1 MEYKI
6 EKKTGFF
13 KRFYPSYIYEKVED
27 IPYEL
32 IQKENIKLIILDM
45 DNTLIDNNRKFNKE
59 LKAWI
64 KNMKDNK
71 IQLCILSNSPLE
83 IK

>member
-32 IQKENIKLIILDM
+32 RFYAYFTKKYNTSHEMINTFWDRKL
-45 DNTLIDNNRKFNKE
+45 E
-59 LKAWI
+59 V
-64 KNMKDNK
+64 
-71 IQLCILSNSPLE
+71 
-83 IK
+83 